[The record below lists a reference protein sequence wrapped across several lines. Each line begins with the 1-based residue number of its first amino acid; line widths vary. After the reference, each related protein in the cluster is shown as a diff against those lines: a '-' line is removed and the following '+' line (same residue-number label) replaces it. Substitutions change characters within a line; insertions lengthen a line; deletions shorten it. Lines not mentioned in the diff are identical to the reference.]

1 MSYRDDLAALSA
13 RKVALEQEVSQKT
26 RELASAAQL
35 LEEHEARLRLPVLDN
50 IKVAAPCT
58 ADWEQMVGDDR
69 VRHCD
74 QCKLDVFN
82 LSNMTRDE
90 AEALFTERVGRL
102 CVRFYRRS
110 DGTVLTS
117 DCPVG
122 VTRRRRRRIMLATA
136 ATGIAGGVLT
146 VWASAHATMGD
157 IEPHTMGDVIGVAP
171 PPPPTVTPIETAQ
184 GTPEV
189 PPMEHTLGA
198 IALPAERTLHRLSG
212 TEQIV
217 PDETVVAAM
226 QKKHI
231 TKLRGTWKLCID
243 TSGNVTDVKKLKGT
257 GFSHYD
263 AQIDQEVRAWQY
275 APIETGVCQSVTFVY
290 TQPKP

>member
-13 RKVALEQEVSQKT
+13 RKAALEQEVSQKT

-74 QCKLDVFN
+74 QCKLDVYN
-82 LSNMTRDE
+82 LSGMTRDE
-90 AEALFTERVGRL
+90 AEALITGRVGRL
-102 CVRFYRRS
+102 CVRFYRRT
-110 DGTVLTS
+110 DGTVLTN

-122 VTRRRRRRIMLATA
+122 VTRRRRRRLLLATA
-136 ATGIAGGVLT
+136 ATGVAGGALT
-146 VWASAHATMGD
+146 VWATTGD
-157 IEPHTMGDVIGVAP
+157 IAPHTMGTTVGVMP
-171 PPPPTVTPIETAQ
+171 PVGDSIAHEVKVD
-184 GTPEV
+184 V
-189 PPMEHTLGA
+189 PPMEHTLGVVA
-198 IALPAERTLHRLSG
+198 IPRELRRLSG

-217 PDETVVAAM
+217 PDDTTRAAM
-226 QKKHI
+226 AKKHV

-257 GFSHYD
+257 GFAHYD

-275 APIETGVCQSVTFVY
+275 APIEANVCQAVTFVY

>member
-13 RKVALEQEVSQKT
+13 RKAALEQEVSQKT

-69 VRHCD
+69 VRHCE
-74 QCKLDVFN
+74 QCKLDVYN
-82 LSNMTRDE
+82 LSGMTRDE
-90 AEALFTERVGRL
+90 AEALITDRVGRL
-102 CVRFYRRS
+102 CVRFYRRT

-122 VTRRRRRRIMLATA
+122 VTRRRRRRILLATA
-136 ATGIAGGVLT
+136 ATGLAGGVLT

-157 IEPHTMGDVIGVAP
+157 IEPRAEAVGAL

-184 GTPEV
+184 GTPDV

-198 IALPAERTLHRLSG
+198 IAPPVERTLHRLSG

-217 PDETVVAAM
+217 PDETTVAAM